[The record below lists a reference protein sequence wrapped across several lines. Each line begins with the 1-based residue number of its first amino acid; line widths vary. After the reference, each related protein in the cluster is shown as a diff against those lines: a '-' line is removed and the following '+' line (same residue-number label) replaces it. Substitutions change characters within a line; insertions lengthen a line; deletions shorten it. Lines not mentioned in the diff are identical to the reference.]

1 MEGLVWIVFTKGG
14 MNMKR
19 KINWKYFLTCSVMA
33 TLIIVLGASCTPSVH
48 SAKVTDI
55 TKPLEPGTA
64 DLTLMVYMA
73 ADNDLESYA
82 LENLRSMQKAA
93 FKGINVLVLLDRS
106 QSYDET
112 EGDWSDTRLYEVIH
126 ADNSNSAGIVSKQ
139 IDCPLLGLYCGMQ
152 TELDMANYSVLKGFI
167 EFVKAQYLAKHYA
180 LIVWGHG
187 TGWRY
192 ASDQNTSR
200 AVAIDDKTQSYMS
213 VHNLGL
219 AVKDQGLS
227 VIGFDTC
234 FGGVLENVYEIKD
247 SACFTVGSAG
257 ITPSLGWDYK
267 KLLETLSECNYQV
280 EAIESETVSQEIAL
294 CMSDSCAVGATV
306 FENKKLNHL
315 MSDFEDF
322 ACELAAAIKD
332 SESQKAVFDT
342 LVTTRAYTYTQ
353 FPCDM
358 YLDLFTMAQH
368 YSEAENSAL
377 AAASQNLMQQTQ
389 GLQIGVHFIPKLS
402 NSTTAVTH
410 SASYVKDD
418 AQTDQC
424 AFIKESRW
432 WVSTAARNSGS
443 LLDKLF
449 YTSF

>member
-1 MEGLVWIVFTKGG
+1 
-14 MNMKR
+14 MKR

-55 TKPLEPGTA
+55 TKPPEPGTA

-267 KLLETLSECNYQV
+267 KLL
-280 EAIESETVSQEIAL
+280 
-294 CMSDSCAVGATV
+294 CMSGSSSAGTTV
-306 FENKKLNHL
+306 FENKKLDVL
-315 MSDFEDF
+315 MTGFEEF

-332 SESQKAVFDT
+332 SDSQKAVFDT
-342 LVTTRAYTYTQ
+342 LMSTKAYTYTQ

-358 YLDLFTMAQH
+358 YLDLYTMAEQ
-368 YSEAENSAL
+368 YSVSESPAL
-377 AAASQNLMQQTQ
+377 VQTSQKLMAQTQ

-402 NSTTAVTH
+402 NSTTAVSH
-410 SASYVKDD
+410 SPAYVKND

-432 WVSTAARNSGS
+432 WVPTVSGNSGS
-443 LLDKLF
+443 VLDKLF
-449 YTSF
+449 YTVF

>member
-1 MEGLVWIVFTKGG
+1 
-14 MNMKR
+14 MKR

-48 SAKVTDI
+48 SAKVTDV
-55 TKPLEPGTA
+55 TKPLEPRTA

-219 AVKDQGLS
+219 AVKAQGLS

-267 KLLETLSECNYQV
+267 KLLETLSECNYQAV
-280 EAIESETVSQEIAL
+280 DSDNESVSREIAL
-294 CMSDSCAVGATV
+294 CMSGSSSAGTTV
-306 FENKKLNHL
+306 FENKKLDLL
-315 MSDFEDF
+315 MTGFEEF

-332 SESQKAVFDT
+332 SDSQKAVFDT
-342 LVTTRAYTYTQ
+342 LMSTKAYTYTQ

-358 YLDLFTMAQH
+358 YLDLYTMAEQ
-368 YSEAENSAL
+368 YSVSGSPAL
-377 AAASQNLMQQTQ
+377 VQTSQKLMAQTQ

-402 NSTTAVTH
+402 NSTTAVSH
-410 SASYVKDD
+410 SPAYVKND

-432 WVSTAARNSGS
+432 WVPTVSGNSGS
-443 LLDKLF
+443 VLDKLF
-449 YTSF
+449 YTVF

>member
-1 MEGLVWIVFTKGG
+1 
-14 MNMKR
+14 MKR
-19 KINWKYFLTCSVMA
+19 KIKLNCVFAGGMGA
-33 TLIIVLGASCTPSVH
+33 ALILLFGISCTPSVNN
-48 SAKVTDI
+48 AKVTDI
-55 TKPLEPGTA
+55 TKKPEPKVA

-82 LENLRSMQKAA
+82 LENLRSMHKAV
-93 FKGINVLVLLDRS
+93 FKGINVLVLLDRA

-112 EGDWSDTRLYEVIH
+112 EGDWTDTRLYELSS
-126 ADNSNSAGIVSKQ
+126 AGANSNAGIFSKQ
-139 IDCPLLGLYCGMQ
+139 LDCPSLGLYCGTQ

-192 ASDQNTSR
+192 IQDQSSTR

-234 FGGVLENVYEIKD
+234 FGGVLENVYELKA

-267 KLLETLSECNYQV
+267 KLLEKLGECNYQRGATEDNEV
-280 EAIESETVSQEIAL
+280 AREIAL
-294 CMSDSCAVGATV
+294 CMSGACTVGATV
-306 FENKKLNHL
+306 FENTKLDLL
-315 MSDFEDF
+315 MKSFEDF
-322 ACELAAAIKD
+322 ACELAAEIKD
-332 SESQKAVFDT
+332 SDSQKAVFDT
-342 LVTTRAYTYTQ
+342 LVTTKAYSYIYY
-353 FPCDM
+353 PCDM
-358 YLDLFTMAQH
+358 YLDLFTMAQQ
-368 YSEAENSAL
+368 YSDSGNSAL
-377 AAASQNLMQQTQ
+377 EQASKELMQLTQ
-389 GLQIGVHFIPKLS
+389 DLQIGVHFIPKLS

-410 SASYVKDD
+410 SPSYVKDS

-432 WVSTAARNSGS
+432 WVPTVSGNSGS
-443 LLDKLF
+443 VLDKLF
-449 YTSF
+449 YTVF

>member
-19 KINWKYFLTCSVMA
+19 KINWKNILTCSFGAV
-33 TLIIVLGASCTPSVH
+33 LILVLGASCVPSAH
-48 SAKVTDI
+48 TARVTDI
-55 TKPLEPGTA
+55 TKPPEPGTA

-267 KLLETLSECNYQV
+267 KLLETLSECNYQAV
-280 EAIESETVSQEIAL
+280 DSDFESVSREIAL
-294 CMSDSCAVGATV
+294 CMSGSSSAGTTV
-306 FENKKLNHL
+306 FENKKLDLL
-315 MSDFEDF
+315 MTGFEEF

-332 SESQKAVFDT
+332 SDSQKAVFDT
-342 LVTTRAYTYTQ
+342 LMSTKAYTYTQ

-358 YLDLFTMAQH
+358 YLDLYTMAEQ
-368 YSEAENSAL
+368 YSVSESPAL
-377 AAASQNLMQQTQ
+377 VQTSQKLMAQTQ

-402 NSTTAVTH
+402 NSTTAVSH
-410 SASYVKDD
+410 SPAYVKND

-432 WVSTAARNSGS
+432 WVPTVSGNSGS
-443 LLDKLF
+443 VLDKLF
-449 YTSF
+449 YTVF

>member
-19 KINWKYFLTCSVMA
+19 KINWKNILTCSFGAV
-33 TLIIVLGASCTPSVH
+33 LILVLGASCVPSAH
-48 SAKVTDI
+48 TARVTDI
-55 TKPLEPGTA
+55 TKPPEPGTA

-192 ASDQNTSR
+192 ALDQNTSR

-267 KLLETLSECNYQV
+267 KLLETLSECNYQAV
-280 EAIESETVSQEIAL
+280 DSDIESVSREIAL
-294 CMSDSCAVGATV
+294 CMSGSSSAGTTV
-306 FENKKLNHL
+306 FENKKLDLL
-315 MSDFEDF
+315 MTGFEEF

-332 SESQKAVFDT
+332 SDSQKAVFDT
-342 LVTTRAYTYTQ
+342 LMSTKAYTYTQ

-358 YLDLFTMAQH
+358 YLDLYTMAEK
-368 YSEAENSAL
+368 YSVSESPAL
-377 AAASQNLMQQTQ
+377 VQTSQKLMAQTQ

-402 NSTTAVTH
+402 NSTTAVSH
-410 SASYVKDD
+410 SPAYVKND

-432 WVSTAARNSGS
+432 WVPTVSGNSGS
-443 LLDKLF
+443 VLDKLF
-449 YTSF
+449 YTVF